1 MDEEIAIIDNK
12 TKREKII
19 NFLLKNKKKLILI
32 IAILVLI
39 PLIFFSYQ
47 IYKNKNKQWIANK
60 YNSTIINFEGG
71 DKLKAVEIMK
81 EIINDKDPTY
91 SPLALYFL
99 IDNNIQVSNEETN
112 KFFDII
118 IDEVKLKKE
127 IKNLVIYKKALF
139 NSEFT
144 DENSLI
150 TILNPL
156 INSESIWTSHA
167 LYLVAE
173 YFYFKNEKQKSKEFY
188 ERIISLDNADENI
201 LRNVQKKLNRNFSE

>member
-12 TKREKII
+12 TRREKII

-39 PLIFFSYQ
+39 PLVFFSYQ

-71 DKLKAVEIMK
+71 DKLKAAEIMK

-188 ERIISLDNADENI
+188 ERIISLNNADENI
-201 LRNVQKKLNRNFSE
+201 LRNAQKKLNRNFSE

>member
-12 TKREKII
+12 TRREKII

-32 IAILVLI
+32 IAFLVLI

-201 LRNVQKKLNRNFSE
+201 IRNAQKKLNRNFSE

>member
-47 IYKNKNKQWIANK
+47 IYENKNKQWIANK

-71 DKLKAVEIMK
+71 DKLKAAEIMK

-99 IDNNIQVSNEETN
+99 IDNNIQVSNEEIN

-118 IDEVKLKKE
+118 IDEIKLEKE

-156 INSESIWTSHA
+156 INSESIWKSHA

-201 LRNVQKKLNRNFSE
+201 LRNAKKKLNRNFSE

>member
-12 TKREKII
+12 TRREKII
-19 NFLLKNKKKLILI
+19 NFFLKNKKKLILI

-201 LRNVQKKLNRNFSE
+201 LRNAQKKLNRNFSE

>member
-12 TKREKII
+12 TRREKII

-47 IYKNKNKQWIANK
+47 IYKNKNKQWIAKK

-201 LRNVQKKLNRNFSE
+201 LRSTQKKLNRNFSE

>member
-1 MDEEIAIIDNK
+1 MDEEVAIIDNK
-12 TKREKII
+12 TRREKII
-19 NFLLKNKKKLILI
+19 NFFFKNKKKLVLI
-32 IAILVLI
+32 IAFLILI

-47 IYKNKNKQWIANK
+47 IYKNKNKERIANK
-60 YNSTIINFEGG
+60 YNSTVINFESGN
-71 DKLKAVEIMK
+71 KSKSIEIMK
-81 EIINDKDPTY
+81 DIINKKDPTY

-99 IDNNIQVSNEETN
+99 IDENIQISNEEIN

-118 IDEVKLKKE
+118 IDEIKLEKE
-127 IKNLVIYKKALF
+127 IKNLVIYKKGLF
-139 NSEFT
+139 NSDFT

-156 INSESIWTSHA
+156 INSKSIWTSHA
-167 LYLVAE
+167 LYLIAE

-201 LRNVQKKLNRNFSE
+201 LNNTRRKLNRNFSE

>member
-12 TKREKII
+12 TRREKII
-19 NFLLKNKKKLILI
+19 NFFLKNKKKLILI

-47 IYKNKNKQWIANK
+47 IYKNKNKKLIANK

-201 LRNVQKKLNRNFSE
+201 LRNAQKKLNRNFSE

>member
-1 MDEEIAIIDNK
+1 MDEEVAIIDNK
-12 TKREKII
+12 TRREKII
-19 NFLLKNKKKLILI
+19 NFFLKNKKKLVLI
-32 IAILVLI
+32 IAILILI

-47 IYKNKNKQWIANK
+47 IYKNKNKERIANK
-60 YNSTIINFEGG
+60 YNSTVINFESGN
-71 DKLKAVEIMK
+71 KSKSIEIMK
-81 EIINDKDPTY
+81 DIINKKDPTY

-99 IDNNIQVSNEETN
+99 IDENIQISNEEIN

-118 IDEVKLKKE
+118 IDEIKLEKE
-127 IKNLVIYKKALF
+127 IKNLVIYKKGLF
-139 NSEFT
+139 NSDFT

-156 INSESIWTSHA
+156 INSKSIWTSHA
-167 LYLVAE
+167 LYLIAE

-201 LRNVQKKLNRNFSE
+201 LNNTRRKLNRNFSE

>member
-12 TKREKII
+12 TRREKII

-173 YFYFKNEKQKSKEFY
+173 YFYFKNEKQKSKEFFNQILSI
-188 ERIISLDNADENI
+188 ENANQEIIKEA
-201 LRNVQKKLNRNFSE
+201 QKRLNRDLSD

>member
-12 TKREKII
+12 TRREKII

-39 PLIFFSYQ
+39 PLVFFSYQ

-201 LRNVQKKLNRNFSE
+201 LRNAQKKLNRNFSE

>member
-12 TKREKII
+12 TRREKII

-201 LRNVQKKLNRNFSE
+201 LRSTQKKLNRNFSE

>member
-1 MDEEIAIIDNK
+1 MNEEIAIIDNK
-12 TKREKII
+12 TRREKII

-188 ERIISLDNADENI
+188 ERIISLNNADENI
-201 LRNVQKKLNRNFSE
+201 LRNAQKKLNRNFSE

>member
-1 MDEEIAIIDNK
+1 MDEEVAIIDNK
-12 TKREKII
+12 TRREKII
-19 NFLLKNKKKLILI
+19 NFFFKNKKKLVLI
-32 IAILVLI
+32 IAFLILI

-47 IYKNKNKQWIANK
+47 IYKNKNKERIANK
-60 YNSTIINFEGG
+60 YNSTVINFESGN
-71 DKLKAVEIMK
+71 KSKSIEIMK
-81 EIINDKDPTY
+81 DIINKKDPTY

-99 IDNNIQVSNEETN
+99 IDENIQISNEEIN

-118 IDEVKLKKE
+118 IDEIKLEKE
-127 IKNLVIYKKALF
+127 IKNLVIYKKGLF
-139 NSEFT
+139 NSDFT

-156 INSESIWTSHA
+156 INSKSIWTSHA
-167 LYLVAE
+167 LYLIAE

-201 LRNVQKKLNRNFSE
+201 LRNAQKKLNRNFSE

>member
-12 TKREKII
+12 TRREKII

-32 IAILVLI
+32 IAFLVLI

-71 DKLKAVEIMK
+71 DKLKAEEIMK

-118 IDEVKLKKE
+118 IDEVKLEKE

-156 INSESIWTSHA
+156 INSKSIWTSHA

-201 LRNVQKKLNRNFSE
+201 IRNAQKKLNRNFSE

>member
-1 MDEEIAIIDNK
+1 MDEEIAIIDSK
-12 TKREKII
+12 TRREKII

-201 LRNVQKKLNRNFSE
+201 LRNVQKKINRNFSE

>member
-12 TKREKII
+12 TRREKII

-39 PLIFFSYQ
+39 PLVFFSYQ

-156 INSESIWTSHA
+156 INSKSIWTSHA

-201 LRNVQKKLNRNFSE
+201 LRNAQKKLNRNFSE

>member
-12 TKREKII
+12 TRREKII

-144 DENSLI
+144 DENTLI
-150 TILNPL
+150 SILNPL
-156 INSESIWTSHA
+156 INSKSIWTSHA
-167 LYLVAE
+167 LYLGAE

-201 LRNVQKKLNRNFSE
+201 LRSTQKKLNRNFSE

>member
-1 MDEEIAIIDNK
+1 MDEEVAIIDNK
-12 TKREKII
+12 TRREKII
-19 NFLLKNKKKLILI
+19 NFFFKNKKKLVLI
-32 IAILVLI
+32 IAFLILI

-47 IYKNKNKQWIANK
+47 IYKNKNKERIANK
-60 YNSTIINFEGG
+60 YNSTVINFESGN
-71 DKLKAVEIMK
+71 KSKSIEIMK
-81 EIINDKDPTY
+81 DIINRKDPTY

-99 IDNNIQVSNEETN
+99 IDENIQISNEEIN

-118 IDEVKLKKE
+118 IDEIKLEKE
-127 IKNLVIYKKALF
+127 IKNLVIYKKGLF
-139 NSEFT
+139 NSDFT

-156 INSESIWTSHA
+156 INSKSIWTSHA
-167 LYLVAE
+167 LYLIAE

-201 LRNVQKKLNRNFSE
+201 LNNTRRKLNRNFSE

>member
-1 MDEEIAIIDNK
+1 MDEEIAIIDSK
-12 TKREKII
+12 TRREKII

>member
-1 MDEEIAIIDNK
+1 MDEEIAIIDSK
-12 TKREKII
+12 TRREKII

-201 LRNVQKKLNRNFSE
+201 LRNTQKKLNRNFSE

>member
-127 IKNLVIYKKALF
+127 IKNLVIYKKGLF
-139 NSEFT
+139 NSDFT

-156 INSESIWTSHA
+156 INSKSIWTSHA
-167 LYLVAE
+167 LYLIAE

>member
-12 TKREKII
+12 TRREKII

-118 IDEVKLKKE
+118 IDEVKLKK
-127 IKNLVIYKKALF
+127 I
-139 NSEFT
+139 
-144 DENSLI
+144 
-150 TILNPL
+150 P
-156 INSESIWTSHA
+156 
-167 LYLVAE
+167 
-173 YFYFKNEKQKSKEFY
+173 
-188 ERIISLDNADENI
+188 
-201 LRNVQKKLNRNFSE
+201 

>member
-12 TKREKII
+12 TRREKII

-47 IYKNKNKQWIANK
+47 IYENKNKQWIANK

-71 DKLKAVEIMK
+71 DKLKAAEIMK

-201 LRNVQKKLNRNFSE
+201 LRNAQKKLNRNFSE

>member
-12 TKREKII
+12 TRREKII

-71 DKLKAVEIMK
+71 DKLKAAEIMK

-201 LRNVQKKLNRNFSE
+201 LRNTQKKLNRNFSE

>member
-47 IYKNKNKQWIANK
+47 IYENKNKQWIANK

-156 INSESIWTSHA
+156 INSESIWKSHA
-167 LYLVAE
+167 LYLIAE
-173 YFYFKNEKQKSKEFY
+173 YFYFKNERQKSKEFY

-201 LRNVQKKLNRNFSE
+201 LRNAKKKLNRNFSE

>member
-12 TKREKII
+12 TRREKII

-47 IYKNKNKQWIANK
+47 IYENKNKQWIANK

-71 DKLKAVEIMK
+71 DKLKAAEIMK

-99 IDNNIQVSNEETN
+99 IDNNIQVSNEEIN

-150 TILNPL
+150 TILKPL
-156 INSESIWTSHA
+156 INSESIWKSHA
-167 LYLVAE
+167 LYLIAE
-173 YFYFKNEKQKSKEFY
+173 YFYFKNERQKSKEFY

-201 LRNVQKKLNRNFSE
+201 LRNAKKKIKQKF

>member
-1 MDEEIAIIDNK
+1 
-12 TKREKII
+12 
-19 NFLLKNKKKLILI
+19 
-32 IAILVLI
+32 
-39 PLIFFSYQ
+39 
-47 IYKNKNKQWIANK
+47 
-60 YNSTIINFEGG
+60 
-71 DKLKAVEIMK
+71 MK

>member
-12 TKREKII
+12 TRREKII
-19 NFLLKNKKKLILI
+19 NFFLKNKKKLILI

-118 IDEVKLKKE
+118 IDEVKLEKE

-188 ERIISLDNADENI
+188 KRIISLDNADENI
-201 LRNVQKKLNRNFSE
+201 LRNAQKKLNRNFSE

>member
-12 TKREKII
+12 TRREKII

-71 DKLKAVEIMK
+71 DKLKAAEIMK

-201 LRNVQKKLNRNFSE
+201 LRNAKKKLNRNFSE

>member
-1 MDEEIAIIDNK
+1 MDEEVAIIDNK
-12 TKREKII
+12 TRREKII
-19 NFLLKNKKKLILI
+19 NFFLKNKKKLVLI
-32 IAILVLI
+32 IAFLILI

-47 IYKNKNKQWIANK
+47 IYKNKNKERIANK
-60 YNSTIINFEGG
+60 YNSTVINFESGN
-71 DKLKAVEIMK
+71 KSKSIEIMK
-81 EIINDKDPTY
+81 DIINKKDPTY

-99 IDNNIQVSNEETN
+99 IDENIQISNEEIN

-118 IDEVKLKKE
+118 IDEIKLEKE
-127 IKNLVIYKKALF
+127 IKNLVIYKKGLF
-139 NSEFT
+139 NSDFT

-156 INSESIWTSHA
+156 INSKSIWTSHA
-167 LYLVAE
+167 LYLIAE

-201 LRNVQKKLNRNFSE
+201 LNNTRRKLNRNFSE

>member
-12 TKREKII
+12 TRREKII

-201 LRNVQKKLNRNFSE
+201 LRNAQKKLNRNFSE